1 MSLEAPHKP
10 PAWRSSRQSG
20 LLDGAAV
27 CVALGLLSGCAH
39 EAEPAQVPSSAY
51 QGPWSPRPYYYV
63 PGTVPGPSAYP
74 GNAPGNIPAATY
86 QATQSQPA
94 QYPQATP
101 YPQTPI
107 DPPSAQSPVTPG
119 APLPLPPVPS
129 SAPALAY
136 SGLSAE
142 ACGKLLAARQL
153 PVRGYTP
160 NKATRDVALP
170 VQLSGPLNGVSIVMN
185 GAKTP
190 GSRGDY
196 DVLDCRLALSLDDWT
211 RELARRNVRVVR
223 HASLLRPGA
232 VIRKSGRPSQHALGL
247 AIDIA
252 SLELADGARFEIQR
266 DFAGAIGAPVCTEQ
280 SEPASRWLRSLVCD
294 THQSRVFNL
303 ILTPNYN
310 ADHHDHVHLDLEPG
324 KTWFNLH

>member
-1 MSLEAPHKP
+1 MSLQAPHTRLRWLRQQGFDKL
-10 PAWRSSRQSG
+10 PA
-20 LLDGAAV
+20 L
-27 CVALGLLSGCAH
+27 CVSLGLLSGCAH

-51 QGPWSPRPYYYV
+51 QGPWSPRAYYYV
-63 PGTVPGPSAYP
+63 PGAVAGPAAQPGSP
-74 GNAPGNIPAATY
+74 PGNIPAATY
-86 QATQSQPA
+86 QATQL
-94 QYPQATP
+94 PQAEGVE
-101 YPQTPI
+101 
-107 DPPSAQSPVTPG
+107 PPPLAAQVTPG
-119 APLPLPPVPS
+119 APLSLPPTPTS
-129 SAPALAY
+129 PPALSY
-136 SGLSAE
+136 SALSPD
-142 ACGKLLAARQL
+142 ACAKQLAARQL
-153 PVRGYTP
+153 PVKAYTP

-170 VQLSGPLNGVSIVMN
+170 VQLNGPLNGVSIVMN

-211 RELARRNVRVVR
+211 RELSRRGVQVLR

-232 VIRKSGRPSQHALGL
+232 VIRSSGRPSQHALGL
-247 AIDIA
+247 AIDVA
-252 SLELADGARFEIQR
+252 SLELQDGTRYEVQR
-266 DFAGAIGAPVCTEQ
+266 DFAGSIGAPVCTEQ
-280 SEPASRWLRSLVCD
+280 VDTASRWLRGLVCD